1 MASFYHR
8 TLPLWIL
15 YFYVLAVVGA
25 SLTKDPPTYLWH
37 QRRAL
42 KNPPVHKRQNTS
54 SYELQ
59 QAQKLVAEAVAQ
71 QSEYNTYRVANP
83 RRNTYESRHSA
94 TAKHKRAGEP
104 APPTLNTTL
113 LAAAALVA
121 EHHAAQKLSNGT
133 LHNSY
138 TAFTQLPRPL
148 VIPSQEK
155 RATSDYWVP
164 LADHGV
170 PPMGS
175 DSSYPVYRDVTD
187 AQFGAKGDGVT
198 DDTAAI
204 NAAIAYGGNC
214 GEGCLSS
221 STTGTLIYFP
231 PGTYL
236 ISTPINAY
244 YYSQLVG
251 DPNDL
256 PIIKTS
262 ASFIGLGRMPQMT
275 MLRVILIYEG
285 AIQSDVYIPNDNG
298 NEWYVEQSNF
308 YRQVRNLIIDITDT
322 TTASAA
328 GLHWQVAQATS
339 LTNVLIMAS
348 VTDSTTTQM
357 GIYTENGSGGFMSDC
372 SLIGGKYGIYGGN
385 QQYTVRDFQI
395 SAQTNSSICLI
406 WDWGWT
412 WSGLYLAG
420 SPVGI
425 TLINPQAPSGQQA
438 GSTYIM
444 DTSFDGT
451 ATAIEAKFEE
461 STILDTSIITLD
473 NVGVYNVDTMV
484 QYSNG
489 NSLALP
495 VSDVDFVVIGN
506 LEVFGAQNY
515 GQYTV
520 LVQEPPPSLL
530 GTATSWYRDSYFT
543 KSRPQYEDL
552 TTDSIVSVK
561 DHGAMGDGV
570 TDDTAS
576 IISALALATT
586 SNLIYFPPGSYII
599 SSTIVIPP
607 HARITGQVWSQLVAS
622 GSHFA
627 DMASPKPMIQVGTAG
642 DVGTVEISDMLFTS
656 IGELPGLIMVEWNV
670 QAETQGSVGIWD
682 SHFRVGGAYGTKLQ
696 VAECPMTESIQ
707 TACMAAAMM
716 LHITPE
722 ANGYFENMW
731 AWVADHDI
739 DDAANTQI
747 TVAVARGILIESTQG
762 PTWFYG
768 TASEHSMLYQYNFY
782 NATNTFAGMIQT
794 ESPYFQFTT
803 ATESPGPF
811 KSSVGLFTND
821 PVFPDSTCT
830 ASSELCNFG
839 WAVIIEDNTNLTVAG
854 AGLYSWYDNYL
865 ETCVDTQNCQQRL
878 VLDSGGNSG
887 LYLWNLITIGAV
899 EMISNTYTNETILA
913 KNNTQAIAHPFWS
926 ALGGYLDDYAPKV
939 LSCAWND
946 TRAACEMEFNC
957 DLTLTFDSVS
967 SLQQALGSFPDQC
980 VDYYMLNTLY
990 TILEGS
996 MTNYTAANAGYD
1008 SVFGDYVTYTKEM
1021 VPDALQAFMAGSTPS
1036 APDGGPGNKYFSCTC
1051 EGFGGTSTQQ
1061 CPFTYTQLQGALSFT
1076 MTYTL
1081 VDAAGFYNDL
1091 QTNYAINQS
1100 WVTFADIGGPGRP
1113 TICRYGTDSCGDPTD
1128 YRYVNVPQAVSSDQ
1142 ITVTNPKS
1150 VITSALPTIS
1160 TLENTLLARQMDV
1173 NLGQWTGSF
1182 DDLVQTLSMPVFMI
1196 QQAVIAMA
1204 SVKAIGEQ
1212 EAKQKKIDLILEIL
1226 GIAFIFIP
1234 FLDDLAPELEAL
1246 DGVFETIA
1254 TVGNVAL
1261 GVQSIIS
1268 DPTSAPME
1276 ILGLLTGSG
1285 VRTEEDF
1292 ATMAAARRSLSDQ
1305 DVTDIGANFKK
1316 ADTEFQDTVKPSCR
1330 I

>member
-1 MASFYHR
+1 MASFYQR
-8 TLPLWIL
+8 SLPLWIL
-15 YFYVLAVVGA
+15 YFYILAVVGA
-25 SLTKDPPTYLWH
+25 SLTEDPPTYLWH

-54 SYELQ
+54 SYELV

-83 RRNTYESRHSA
+83 RRNTYKSRHSA
-94 TAKHKRAGEP
+94 TAKHKRDDEP
-104 APPTLNTTL
+104 AAPILNTTL
-113 LAAAALVA
+113 LAAAALLA
-121 EHHAAQKLSNGT
+121 EHHAAQKLANGT

-138 TAFTQLPRPL
+138 TAFTQLPKPL
-148 VIPSQEK
+148 AIPNQEK

-164 LADHGV
+164 QVDHGV
-170 PPMGS
+170 PSMGW
-175 DSSYPVYRDVTD
+175 DPSYPVYRDVTD

-221 STTGTLIYFP
+221 STKGTLIYFP

-251 DPNDL
+251 DANDL
-256 PIIKTS
+256 PIIRTS
-262 ASFIGLGRMPQMT
+262 ASFIGL
-275 MLRVILIYEG
+275 G

-308 YRQVRNLIIDITDT
+308 YRQVRNFIIDITDT

-339 LTNVLIMAS
+339 LTNVLVSAS
-348 VTDSTTTQM
+348 FDSGTTQM
-357 GIYTENGSGGFMSDC
+357 GMYTENGSGGFMSDC
-372 SLIGGKYGIYGGN
+372 SLIGGQYGIYGGN

-395 SAQTNSSICLI
+395 SAQTTASICLI

-412 WSGLYLAG
+412 WTGLYLAG
-420 SPVGI
+420 SPIGI
-425 TLINPQAPSGQQA
+425 SLIDPQAPSGQQA

-444 DTSFDGT
+444 DTLFDGT
-451 ATAIEAKFEE
+451 AIAIEAKFEE
-461 STILDTSIITLD
+461 STILETSIITLD
-473 NVGVYNVDTMV
+473 NIGVLNVGTMV

-489 NSLALP
+489 NTLSLP
-495 VSDVDFVVIGN
+495 VSDVDFVIIGN
-506 LEVFGAQNY
+506 LEVSGAQNY
-515 GQYTV
+515 GQYSV
-520 LVQEPPPSLL
+520 SVQEPPPSLL
-530 GTATSWYRDSYFT
+530 GDAVSWYRDNYFT

-552 TTDSIVSVK
+552 TTGSIVSVK

-570 TDDTAS
+570 TDDTAA
-576 IISALALATT
+576 IISALAQATT

-599 SSTIVIPP
+599 TATIVIPP
-607 HARITGQVWSQLVAS
+607 HCRITGQVWSQLVAS
-622 GSHFA
+622 GSYFA
-627 DMASPKPMIQVGTAG
+627 DMASPKPMIQVGTTG
-642 DVGTVEISDMLFTS
+642 DVGTVEISDILFTS

-670 QAETQGSVGIWD
+670 QAETQGSVGMWD

-696 VAECPMTESIQ
+696 VADCPMTESIQ

-731 AWVADHDI
+731 AWVADHDL

-747 TVAVARGILIESTQG
+747 TVAVARGILVESTQG

-794 ESPYFQFTT
+794 ESPYFQFTA
-803 ATESPGPF
+803 ATESPGPY

-839 WAVIIEDNTNLTVAG
+839 WAVIMEDNTNLTIAG

-887 LYLWNLITIGAV
+887 LYWWNLITIGAV
-899 EMISNTYTNETILA
+899 EMISNTYSNETILA
-913 KNNTQAIAHPFWS
+913 KDNTQAIGHPFWS
-926 ALGGYLDDYAPKV
+926 ALAGYLDDYAPKI
-939 LSCAWND
+939 LSCAWDD
-946 TRAACEMEFNC
+946 TRAACQMQFNC

-967 SLQQALGSFPDQC
+967 SLQQALGSFPNQC

-990 TILEGS
+990 NILEGS
-996 MTNYTAANAGYD
+996 MANYTATNAGYD
-1008 SVFGDYVTYTKEM
+1008 NVFGDYVTYTKEM
-1021 VPDALQAFMAGSTPS
+1021 VPDALSAFMAGSTPN
-1036 APDGGPGNKYFSCTC
+1036 APQGGAGNKYFDCTC
-1051 EGFGGTSTQQ
+1051 EGYGPTSTQQ
-1061 CPFTYTQLQGALSFT
+1061 CPFTYTQLAGATSFI

-1081 VDAAGFYNDL
+1081 TDSVGFYNDL

-1100 WVTFADIGGPGRP
+1100 WVTFGDTGGPVRSIG
-1113 TICRYGTDSCGDPTD
+1113 TCRYGADSCGDGTD
-1128 YRYVNVPQAVSSDQ
+1128 YRYRNIPQSVSKDK
-1142 ITVTNPKS
+1142 ITVTNPKD
-1150 VITSALPTIS
+1150 VITKALPTIS
-1160 TLENTLLARQMDV
+1160 TLENTLLSRQLDV
-1173 NLGQWTGSF
+1173 NLGQWTGAF
-1182 DDLVQTLSMPVFMI
+1182 DDLVQTFSMPVFMI
-1196 QQAVIAMA
+1196 QQAVAAMA
-1204 SVKAIGEQ
+1204 SVKSIGEK

-1226 GIAFIFIP
+1226 GIALIFIP
-1234 FLDDLAPELEAL
+1234 FLDEFTPELEAL

-1254 TVGNVAL
+1254 TAGNVAL
-1261 GVQSIIS
+1261 GVQSIVS
-1268 DPTSAPME
+1268 NPASAPMD
-1276 ILGLLTGSG
+1276 ILGLLTGPG
-1285 VRTEEDF
+1285 VRTKDDF
-1292 ATMAAARRSLSDQ
+1292 AKMGAARRGLSDQ
-1305 DVTDIGANFKK
+1305 DVTDIGTDFEK
-1316 ADTEFQDTVKPSCR
+1316 ADKDFQNTVKPSCR